1 MTTKVRRGRSAP
13 AGGRR
18 LLATIRNR
26 LAALPPGKV
35 GGHLHVLIVAGA
47 EDVIV
52 RRIPATSD
60 AVREADRLASTIG
73 AIEAA
78 LELRAAE
85 MLPAGPSPPLTE
97 AEKAALRSGGMDL
110 RPRDAG
116 EPDPILEGATQYA
129 RLINE
134 SLTVREAAAR
144 LGGVN
149 ESRVRQR
156 LLADPPTLYAVKVG
170 RAWRLPRFQ
179 FLRRGALPGLGAV
192 LAALSP
198 DLDGVEVERW
208 FATPNADLAAGAD
221 GQPVSPADW
230 LRMGR
235 SSQRAAE
242 LAREL

>member
-1 MTTKVRRGRSAP
+1 MTTKVRRGRSAR

-18 LLATIRNR
+18 LLATIRHR
-26 LAALPPGKV
+26 LAALPPGRA
-35 GGHLHVLIVAGA
+35 GGYLHVLIVTGA
-47 EDVIV
+47 EGVIV
-52 RRIPATSD
+52 RRIPATSN
-60 AVREADRLASTIG
+60 AAGEAERLATSIG

-78 LELRAAE
+78 LELQASERS
-85 MLPAGPSPPLTE
+85 PAGSSPPLAE
-97 AEKAALRSGGMDL
+97 AEKAALRAGGMDL
-110 RPRDAG
+110 RPRGPG

-129 RLINE
+129 RLING

-192 LAALSP
+192 LGALSP
-198 DLDGVEVERW
+198 DLDAVEVERW
-208 FATPNADLAAGAD
+208 FTTPNPDLAAGAD
-221 GQPVSPADW
+221 EQPVSPADW
-230 LRMGR
+230 LRIGR
-235 SSQRAAE
+235 SPQRAAE